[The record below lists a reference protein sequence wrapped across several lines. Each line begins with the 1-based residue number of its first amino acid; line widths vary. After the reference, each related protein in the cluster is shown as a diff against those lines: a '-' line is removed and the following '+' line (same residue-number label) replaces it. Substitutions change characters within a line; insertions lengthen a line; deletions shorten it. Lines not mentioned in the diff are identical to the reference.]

1 MLIRTK
7 DPIVIHLFN
16 YECCSTVS
24 VVIFPS
30 KPGQSQELTTAH
42 ELISIDARIVKTKN
56 VIFFVLFK
64 LISVLKIGYLLI
76 DLVNL
81 HLFYTK
87 FILWA

>member
-1 MLIRTK
+1 M
-7 DPIVIHLFN
+7 VF
-16 YECCSTVS
+16 S
-24 VVIFPS
+24 VEFILPS
-30 KPGQSQELTTAH
+30 KPGQSHELTTAH
-42 ELISIDARIVKTKN
+42 ELISRELSRMKNKN
-56 VIFFVLFK
+56 VIFFVVLK